1 MKKNEIDKLFAE
13 RMAENEMKP
22 RPEAW
27 AKLESKLNQK
37 KHRIGWVQYG
47 SWLAAASVVLFMIGF
62 SFWNNKPNID
72 TQVAVNR
79 SDKILKSNSAEVNQS
94 VKTQAEGKIGENR
107 RSVKT
112 QTEVE
117 EGKTQTEGED
127 RRSVKTQ
134 TEVEIPRYAQNDK
147 VLATIQ
153 TANRKTK
160 KQLNNNVE
168 VAQNQVPIKEIQPI
182 QEPKPRL
189 ESLPKVELPKTEVI
203 AGLPTTPKEKVVV
216 MQLPEVVLEN
226 NVVVVSGN
234 SNELSTPKKSR
245 LGKFFKQLK
254 NLKNGEGVEWEE
266 VGVNP
271 NKILAR
277 ANKTIEKEEN

>member
-13 RMAENEMKP
+13 RMAQDEMKP

-37 KHRIGWVQYG
+37 KHRIGWFQYG

-72 TQVAVNR
+72 TQVAVNQ
-79 SDKILKSNSAEVNQS
+79 DNKILSN
-94 VKTQAEGKIGENR
+94 GKQ
-107 RSVKT
+107 SVKT
-112 QTEVE
+112 QTEE
-117 EGKTQTEGED
+117 ESDKILSNGKQP
-127 RRSVKTQ
+127 VKTQ
-134 TEVEIPRYAQNDK
+134 TEEEIPRYARNDKANTQNDK
-147 VLATIQ
+147 ANTRNDKANTQNDKALATIQ
-153 TANRKTK
+153 TANKKTI
-160 KQLNNNVE
+160 KQKNNNVE
-168 VAQNQVPIKEIQPI
+168 VAQNQASIKEVQPV

-189 ESLPKVELPKTEVI
+189 ELVPKIELPKTEAI
-203 AGLPTTPKEKVVV
+203 AALPTTPKEKVVV

-226 NVVVVSGN
+226 SVAVVSGN
-234 SNELSTPKKSR
+234 NNELNTTKKSR

-254 NLKNGEGVEWEE
+254 NLKNGEKIEWDE

>member
-27 AKLESKLNQK
+27 TKLESKLNQK
-37 KHRIGWVQYG
+37 KHRIGWFQYG
-47 SWLAAASVVLFMIGF
+47 YWLAAASVVLFMIGF
-62 SFWNNKPNID
+62 SFWNNKTDID
-72 TQVAVNR
+72 TQVSVNQG
-79 SDKILKSNSAEVNQS
+79 DKILNN
-94 VKTQAEGKIGENR
+94 GG
-107 RSVKT
+107 RSVKA
-112 QTEVE
+112 QI
-117 EGKTQTEGED
+117 
-127 RRSVKTQ
+127 
-134 TEVEIPRYAQNDK
+134 EVEIPRYARNDKANAQNDKANTRNDKANTQNDKANIQNDK
-147 VLATIQ
+147 VLAVIQ
-153 TANRKTK
+153 TANKKTK
-160 KQLNNNVE
+160 KQLNNNAE
-168 VAQNQVPIKEIQPI
+168 VAQNQVPIKEVQPI

-189 ESLPKVELPKTEVI
+189 ESLPKVELPKTEAI
-203 AGLPTTPKEKVVV
+203 AALPTTPKEKVVV

-226 NVVVVSGN
+226 SVAVISGN
-234 SNELSTPKKSR
+234 NNELNTTKKSR

-254 NLKNGEGVEWEE
+254 NLKNGEKIEWDE